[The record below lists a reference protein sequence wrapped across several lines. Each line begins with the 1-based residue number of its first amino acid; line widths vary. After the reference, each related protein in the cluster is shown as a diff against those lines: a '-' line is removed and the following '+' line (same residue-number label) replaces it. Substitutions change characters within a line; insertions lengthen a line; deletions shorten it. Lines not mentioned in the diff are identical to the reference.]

1 MTKRITIVLLLL
13 LAVFPSSCAAPSES
27 GRMRL
32 VVSIQPLAWFA
43 ERISGDLA
51 EVSVMVPPGG
61 NPHTY
66 EPLPRQMAMLAQT
79 PLFVKAGSGVEF
91 EIDWMERFMKMNPSL
106 KVCDASRGV
115 ALLPMAVGH
124 SHRHDSSVHH
134 MDPHY
139 WLDPGNG
146 LLIADAIA
154 EALSKEDPLNSAVYR
169 ENARVLKEELR
180 SWTLLSAEGFG
191 GLPTGAFWCFILHG
205 GTMLTPTISNRL
217 LPKRR
222 GKVLTPRQM
231 ERVIRFARQAGIR
244 VCCFT
249 AVQQCTGGN
258 DCSWY
263 RRGDADC

>member
-1 MTKRITIVLLLL
+1 
-13 LAVFPSSCAAPSES
+13 
-27 GRMRL
+27 MRL

-169 ENARVLKEELR
+169 ENARVLKEELKELDAFIRGRLRGLTNR
-180 SWTLLSAEGFG
+180 SFLVFHPAWGYYAHAYNLQQIAAEEE
-191 GLPTGAFWCFILHG
+191 
-205 GTMLTPTISNRL
+205 
-217 LPKRR
+217 
-222 GKVLTPRQM
+222 GKSLTPRQM

-244 VCCFT
+244 VVFVSPQFSSAQAETIARGIGGVTRIVDPLAFSYEENLRSVT
-249 AVQQCTGGN
+249 ATFLEGRQ
-258 DCSWY
+258 
-263 RRGDADC
+263 

>member
-106 KVCDASRGV
+106 KVCDASRGGGTSAYGGRSQPSARLFRSSHGS
-115 ALLPMAVGH
+115 ALLA
-124 SHRHDSSVHH
+124 
-134 MDPHY
+134 
-139 WLDPGNG
+139 
-146 LLIADAIA
+146 
-154 EALSKEDPLNSAVYR
+154 
-169 ENARVLKEELR
+169 
-180 SWTLLSAEGFG
+180 
-191 GLPTGAFWCFILHG
+191 
-205 GTMLTPTISNRL
+205 
-217 LPKRR
+217 
-222 GKVLTPRQM
+222 
-231 ERVIRFARQAGIR
+231 
-244 VCCFT
+244 
-249 AVQQCTGGN
+249 
-258 DCSWY
+258 
-263 RRGDADC
+263 